1 LVGIIILTW
10 GGIHTVFGD
19 GTTNFG
25 VGMTHFGDGIDGIG
39 IIIVPLWYIQKN
51 LQDMK
56 GDNLSGLDRVE
67 ITNTEVMITYIPG
80 HLNLVEYKIG

>member
-25 VGMTHFGDGIDGIG
+25 DGMTHFGDGIDGI
-39 IIIVPLWYIQKN
+39 IIVP
-51 LQDMK
+51 
-56 GDNLSGLDRVE
+56 S
-67 ITNTEVMITYIPG
+67 
-80 HLNLVEYKIG
+80 